1 MSSHKGTRRLL
12 VFTVVMLIS
21 GFAASALFWTIGP
34 SPAFLSVQ
42 ENYSA
47 AITAAAGAE
56 KGAASAVAGQ
66 QWDAVSR
73 AARAVEAHG
82 HLLFLC
88 IFLLLFTVLLHGL
101 EVREQTE
108 QRVAWL
114 GISGV
119 LIYPAGL
126 ILQASGYILAGQV
139 FSAFGA
145 LLILAFAGLIVA
157 GLWGPRTGPQ
167 PDGNDR

>member
-1 MSSHKGTRRLL
+1 MNSHKGTRRLL
-12 VFTVVMLIS
+12 VFTVVVLIS
-21 GFAASALFWTIGP
+21 GFATSALFWTSGQ

-42 ENYSA
+42 EDYSA
-47 AITAAAGAE
+47 AITAAAGAD
-56 KGAASAVAGQ
+56 KDAASALAGQ
-66 QWDAVSR
+66 HWDAVSR

-82 HLLFLC
+82 HILFLC
-88 IFLLLFTVLLHGL
+88 IFLFLFAVLLHGL

-108 QRVAWL
+108 QRIAWL

-157 GLWGPRTGPQ
+157 GLWDLRVGPQ
-167 PDGNDR
+167 AGGKDR